1 MIKRNA
7 IRALKIYHLIQKDV
21 LFSVKTDATTK
32 KAGDTPK
39 EFNYKNDFSNISFK
53 SSLLIYNS
61 KRDSEEEIFF
71 KFNQTLKDFKKSY
84 HTIHLIDLNGN
95 LKNKLVLNILY
106 QFLFNFKYSF
116 KTITKNLK
124 DLKYA
129 FLLLGSE
136 RFILSKK
143 IDTVLFFTS
152 NSITVETFR
161 ISAIDN
167 NINTI
172 EFLHGISTSRFSK
185 YYWLLNILS
194 KDSKSENFYINL
206 QMKLPQPHFI
216 KQKLL
221 HINDSE
227 YIPKTF
233 KKDTKQIKNIVVII
247 GGCVGKN
254 FRDYMKTNFF
264 LNEYKTIEY
273 LNENRT
279 EFLYCG
285 HPSLMQEP
293 REFFKID
300 NNKFSCGIKNLEII
314 DCLVIGHY
322 STAVFE
328 LAEHNRIF
336 LFNEALNHLG
346 PEFNN
351 LINHPSITLGSY
363 EDLRI
368 NLHA

>member
-1 MIKRNA
+1 M
-7 IRALKIYHLIQKDV
+7 
-21 LFSVKTDATTK
+21 
-32 KAGDTPK
+32 
-39 EFNYKNDFSNISFK
+39 
-53 SSLLIYNS
+53 
-61 KRDSEEEIFF
+61 
-71 KFNQTLKDFKKSY
+71 
-84 HTIHLIDLNGN
+84 
-95 LKNKLVLNILY
+95 
-106 QFLFNFKYSF
+106 
-116 KTITKNLK
+116 
-124 DLKYA
+124 
-129 FLLLGSE
+129 
-136 RFILSKK
+136 
-143 IDTVLFFTS
+143 
-152 NSITVETFR
+152 
-161 ISAIDN
+161 
-167 NINTI
+167 
-172 EFLHGISTSRFSK
+172 
-185 YYWLLNILS
+185 
-194 KDSKSENFYINL
+194 
-206 QMKLPQPHFI
+206 
-216 KQKLL
+216 
-221 HINDSE
+221 
-227 YIPKTF
+227 
-233 KKDTKQIKNIVVII
+233 
-247 GGCVGKN
+247 GKN